1 MYLLLLTL
9 YNRLQIKPRITCL
22 CYFDLPTFWRLEEK
36 TAWKAGNKKKKIY
49 KGRVNW
55 KLYFKFYFKNY
66 TENQCTV
73 INPSYSHQQNP
84 TQKS

>member
-36 TAWKAGNKKKKIY
+36 TAWKAGYKKTYIQ
-49 KGRVNW
+49 G
-55 KLYFKFYFKNY
+55 
-66 TENQCTV
+66 QCHIKTLLQ
-73 INPSYSHQQNP
+73 III
-84 TQKS
+84 